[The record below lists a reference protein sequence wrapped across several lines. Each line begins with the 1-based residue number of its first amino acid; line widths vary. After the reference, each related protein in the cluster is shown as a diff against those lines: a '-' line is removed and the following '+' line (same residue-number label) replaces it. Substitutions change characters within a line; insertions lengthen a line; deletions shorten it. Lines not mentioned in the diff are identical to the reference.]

1 MKITHRQTPP
11 DAERPRRKKHSGA
24 ALIAVLAVAL
34 VAGIGL
40 VAVLDGMT
48 SPEPTDPDST
58 APVNITTT
66 QPKST
71 VTTTTTT
78 TVTPAAATTGKTT
91 PSTEAEQ
98 PLYVLPLSNNV
109 VVEYSDTPVWN
120 DTLQSYRVHQ
130 AVDFGGH
137 VGDKIVA
144 LTNGTVTAVYN
155 DALWGGCLELDCG
168 YGICV
173 KYCGI
178 TTELDAGDTVKV
190 NQAVGTL
197 GEVPCEAATE
207 PHLHV
212 EVTVDGDPLDV
223 LKAIDRIGN

>member
-11 DAERPRRKKHSGA
+11 DAERPHKKKNSGA
-24 ALIAVLAVAL
+24 ALIVVLAVAL

-40 VAVLDGMT
+40 VAVLDSMT
-48 SPEPTDPDST
+48 SPEPIDPDST

-66 QPKST
+66 QPSST

-78 TVTPAAATTGKTT
+78 MAPSTAPTDPTT
-91 PSTEAEQ
+91 PPTEAEQ

-168 YGICV
+168 YGV
-173 KYCGI
+173 MAKYCGI
-178 TTELDAGDTVKV
+178 TTELDTGDAVKV
-190 NQAVGTL
+190 NQAIGTL
-197 GEVPCEAATE
+197 SEVPCESATA
-207 PHLHV
+207 PHLHI
-212 EVTVDGDPLDV
+212 EVTVDGKPLDV
-223 LKAIDRIGN
+223 LKAIDRINN

>member
-11 DAERPRRKKHSGA
+11 DAERPRRKKQSGA

-40 VAVLDGMT
+40 VAVLDSMT
-48 SPEPTDPDST
+48 APEPTEPERT

-66 QPKST
+66 QPSTTETTT
-71 VTTTTTT
+71 VTTT
-78 TVTPAAATTGKTT
+78 AKTT
-91 PSTEAEQ
+91 AKTAPSTQAEQ

-109 VVEYSDTPVWN
+109 IAEYSDTPVWN

-168 YGICV
+168 YGIRV

-223 LKAIDRIGN
+223 LKAIDRMNN

>member
-1 MKITHRQTPP
+1 MKITHRQPPP
-11 DAERPRRKKHSGA
+11 DAERPRRKKNNGA

-34 VAGIGL
+34 VVGIGL
-40 VAVLDGMT
+40 VAVLDSMT
-48 SPEPTDPDST
+48 SPDPVDPDST

-66 QPKST
+66 QPSST

-78 TVTPAAATTGKTT
+78 TAAPAAASTDKTT
-91 PSTEAEQ
+91 PPTEPEQ

-109 VVEYSDTPVWN
+109 VVEYSDTPEWN

-168 YGICV
+168 YGILV

-178 TTELDAGDTVKV
+178 TTELDTGDTVKV

-212 EVTVDGDPLDV
+212 EVTVDGEPLDV
-223 LKAIDRIGN
+223 LKAIDRINN